1 MLDERRLE
9 EIRARCEAATPG
21 PWEFGQCGAD
31 GGTSGKASDK
41 PDLDFVVVNAPP
53 GEGSWDV
60 VAGVSRDD
68 CGEDPDIFREVASN
82 YHFIAHA
89 RQDLPDLLAEVLELR
104 AVLAAHDLCHDLH
117 GKVDVQDFAKGCAAE
132 QRKLYGCAP
141 DADAAARLL
150 ADNAALRAR
159 VAELEAASARF
170 QEIAHHFRHC
180 RDCGEGPPCHEG
192 ERMGEELSAAVVM
205 PPPSA

>member
-1 MLDERRLE
+1 MRGTKMLDERRLE

-21 PWEFGQCGAD
+21 PWAWERHDDPAYDRAQLVAPCESEGCPHANLGDGRFDEAANLYARDCAD
-31 GGTSGKASDK
+31 GCRTVMVAEFDELLAEQD
-41 PDLDFVVVNAPP
+41 PCDFRPSEAD
-53 GEGSWDV
+53 GD
-60 VAGVSRDD
+60 
-68 CGEDPDIFREVASN
+68 
-82 YHFIAHA
+82 FIAHA
-89 RQDLPDLLAEVLELR
+89 RTDLPD
-104 AVLAAHDLCHDLH
+104 
-117 GKVDVQDFAKGCAAE
+117 
-132 QRKLYGCAP
+132 
-141 DADAAARLL
+141 LL